1 MITVL
6 LLIHALISVALLGAI
21 THQAWSVASPRRAAT
36 DASFIRRFR
45 TVPGVGYTNAI
56 VGLLLLASLL
66 GCLLY
71 PQYRIDV
78 RPTLEDL
85 NMRAANGV
93 FETKE
98 HLAALALGVLPAYW
112 YYWKRSA
119 VESAGSARLVL
130 TWLIALIVWFNFLV
144 GHVLNNIKG
153 LLPV

>member
-1 MITVL
+1 VITVL
-6 LLIHALISVALLGAI
+6 LLIHALSSVALLGAI
-21 THQAWSVASPRRAAT
+21 THQAWSVVSGRRLAAG
-36 DASFIRRFR
+36 ASFVHRFR
-45 TVPGVGYTNAI
+45 TVPGAGYTNA
-56 VGLLLLASLL
+56 VVWLFVFTALL

-98 HLAALALGVLPAYW
+98 HLAALALGALPAYW
-112 YYWKRSA
+112 YYWRRSLEGA
-119 VESAGSARLVL
+119 ATPRVVL